1 MCSITVLY
9 EMQLSVKSARCF
21 ENHSRLIMK
30 KHFVVKF
37 SNYGRLFIAIRSCD
51 SRSEMPVLNST
62 DLHVSNISIP
72 LFDRKNEV
80 DIANRQ
86 WPLRQRIVV
95 DFPQTQ
101 TISRFFQVLHYDFVL
116 ECLIQQR
123 SYLDWS
129 ILQ

>member
-21 ENHSRLIMK
+21 ENHSRLIIK
-30 KHFVVKF
+30 KKNLVVRC
-37 SNYGRLFIAIRSCD
+37 SNYGRLFSVIRSCD

-62 DLHVSNISIP
+62 DLYVGNISIP
-72 LFDRKNEV
+72 LFDRNNEV

-86 WPLRQRIVV
+86 WSLRQKIIVN
-95 DFPQTQ
+95 FPQTQ
-101 TISRFFQVLHYDFVL
+101 TISLVFPVLRY